1 MICGYEPYPNVFSA
15 VHFMLK
21 AGEAICCAVV
31 PSESL
36 SVYDVTLEEGQDQ
49 TLLGMVGNIIR

>member
-1 MICGYEPYPNVFSA
+1 
-15 VHFMLK
+15 MLK